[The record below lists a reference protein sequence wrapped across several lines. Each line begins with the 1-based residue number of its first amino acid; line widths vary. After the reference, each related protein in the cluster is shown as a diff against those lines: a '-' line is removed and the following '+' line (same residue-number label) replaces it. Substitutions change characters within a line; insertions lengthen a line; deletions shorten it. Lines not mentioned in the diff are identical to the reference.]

1 MIISKKS
8 PTKTMGVQN
17 LKEMFVLAGFIK
29 RSQVEINQ
37 RYKTKLHEQ
46 KYKNKFLQQ
55 EIYLY

>member
-17 LKEMFVLAGFIK
+17 LKEMFVLAEFIK

-37 RYKTKLHEQ
+37 RYKIKPHDS
-46 KYKNKFLQQ
+46 KYKNNLLQ
-55 EIYLY
+55 